1 MRRAAGM
8 IRYPHDRQHREP
20 AVSKRDGI
28 PAVGAGSWP
37 VRCHQPAHAMSAH
50 CDWRGDAALPSDPLP
65 TAAPGSR
72 CRAVVRLVA
81 DRLHH
86 AAVVVGAV
94 PCRPASL
101 LAGHSRLD
109 RAGGRGVT
117 RQGRSASVA
126 AEHRLGAPPD
136 GVIAVCHDIASAPR
150 RVFRTALSRSLS
162 VHTVPRRMPVLPVT
176 TTPSRLLDGDSQGL
190 EA

>member
-1 MRRAAGM
+1 MYVHWAGEGMLRSPRTPCRRPRQAAAAGLSFGSSPTAC
-8 IRYPHDRQHREP
+8 IAPPSSPRG
-20 AVSKRDGI
+20 DG
-28 PAVGAGSWP
+28 GAG
-37 VRCHQPAHAMSAH
+37 
-50 CDWRGDAALPSDPLP
+50 PL
-65 TAAPGSR
+65 
-72 CRAVVRLVA
+72 
-81 DRLHH
+81 
-86 AAVVVGAV
+86 AVVVGAV
-94 PCRPASL
+94 PCRAASL